1 MATDAECAHRI
12 AANIEVL
19 KANTGV
25 TNAEVFRLPS
35 VSQNGEPGFNNS
47 TSNITVVELEVSAF
61 YSGMVNGVVLSDTT
75 YLTPNPWGPVVG
87 GKDIFAAA
95 ATACTL
101 RQASMSLSIDD

>member
-1 MATDAECAHRI
+1 MATDAECARRI

-19 KANTGV
+19 KANTG
-25 TNAEVFRLPS
+25 ALMQRS
-35 VSQNGEPGFNNS
+35 SGFQ
-47 TSNITVVELEVSAF
+47 LEVSAF

-101 RQASMSLSIDD
+101 RQASMSLLIGD